1 MNSRNVL
8 FRGKDGQHLFKEPIP
23 GAYSK
28 EHIGLHCLPY
38 HTSCHVTWRRDSTS
52 NTHLACAHPSICS
65 DPGSVA
71 LAVMWTTQRFWN
83 RGVGLA
89 SPGNPFLRQSIL
101 LTGAMAAPGLN
112 LSTKDESQ
120 GFLRIHCLSP

>member
-8 FRGKDGQHLFKEPIP
+8 FRGKDGQHPLQTTHSRCLQQKTHGVTLPTIITPAVMLP
-23 GAYSK
+23 G
-28 EHIGLHCLPY
+28 H
-38 HTSCHVTWRRDSTS
+38 STS

-65 DPGSVA
+65 APGSGA
-71 LAVMWTTQRFWN
+71 LAVIWTTQRFWN

-120 GFLRIHCLSP
+120 GFSRIHCLSP